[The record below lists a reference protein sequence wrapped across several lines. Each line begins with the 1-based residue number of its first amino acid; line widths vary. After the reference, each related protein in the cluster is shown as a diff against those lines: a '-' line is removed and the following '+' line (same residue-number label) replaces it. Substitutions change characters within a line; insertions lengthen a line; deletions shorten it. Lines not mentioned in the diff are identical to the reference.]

1 MLPTQDIIQ
10 NARSSGATLHSV
22 AKALEMEPTEL
33 ADALRLPADVVRQTT
48 VSDEVQHRLHEV
60 CSAFLATA
68 ELHEFPSDSHPCSGA
83 SHHASDGGGRRL
95 GEGSAVSE
103 NHLGWTER
111 IAGADP
117 APCP

>member
-60 CSAFLATA
+60 RAAFLVTA
-68 ELHEFPSDSHPCSGA
+68 ELHESDADAAQHFRLTPIRVLGHRTMLQTVADGDLEKVLRYLRTISG
-83 SHHASDGGGRRL
+83 GQNG
-95 GEGSAVSE
+95 
-103 NHLGWTER
+103 
-111 IAGADP
+111 
-117 APCP
+117 